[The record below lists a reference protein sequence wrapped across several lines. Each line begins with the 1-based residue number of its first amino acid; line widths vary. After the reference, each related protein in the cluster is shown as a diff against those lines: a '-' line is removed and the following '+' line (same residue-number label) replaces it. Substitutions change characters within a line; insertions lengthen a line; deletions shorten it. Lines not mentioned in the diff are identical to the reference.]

1 MTTQYAVC
9 HLERG
14 AGNDSGMSCHIERK
28 TADGKPHIP
37 DNADESRTHLNR
49 ELIAFPDGVRNALRR
64 FSTELK
70 QPDLSGKSA
79 KTRPT
84 PSVCF

>member
-1 MTTQYAVC
+1 MQCATWR
-9 HLERG
+9 RG

-37 DNADESRTHLNR
+37 SNADESRTHLNR
-49 ELIAFPDGVRNALRR
+49 ELITLPKAFKTAVRR
-64 FSTELK
+64 FSTVLRP
-70 QPDLSGKSA
+70 PDFKEKSA
-79 KTRPT
+79 KTRPV